1 MSNVPSIYII
11 LFQETPPS
19 AQEQALV
26 VERHQ
31 DLEAVVQDRLPLT
44 DQDEVIA
51 PDVDQKEAEEAP
63 IIQENPK
70 LDQEEV
76 IAPGEVDQKEEE
88 DEEAATVQEIPAF
101 AAEDHQVPATSTL
114 DAVELDAEDTDSSSA
129 PSSLESQSG
138 LESQRVIV
146 ESQGRIV

>member
-11 LFQETPPS
+11 LFQETPLS

-88 DEEAATVQEIPAF
+88 VDPMDPAARNR
-101 AAEDHQVPATSTL
+101 HQLPH
-114 DAVELDAEDTDSSSA
+114 
-129 PSSLESQSG
+129 P
-138 LESQRVIV
+138 
-146 ESQGRIV
+146 